1 MNVVTVEKGSNIVR
15 ISDCARC
22 AASLAD
28 VANPVAF
35 TWAASERATAHYF
48 LCGVCAEIRENLL
61 FPEVFGDGLH
71 WKICG
76 LLKQEFRRR
85 AEPLYLSL
93 STICRAMLDA
103 KHLWPADGRAEG
115 LRQDIEQLL
124 GNIEALDSSGVLG
137 RYIWALLHIRSRL
150 PELHV
155 NRGDLAGLVST
166 LPTVDPTLND
176 EEVKALWNSMGG
188 GLKGN

>member
-1 MNVVTVEKGSNIVR
+1 MNLVTVEKGSSIIRV
-15 ISDCARC
+15 SDCARC

-28 VANPVAF
+28 IANPAAF
-35 TWAASERATAHYF
+35 TWEASEAATAHYF
-48 LCGVCAEIRENLL
+48 LCGECAGTRENLL
-61 FPEVFGDGLH
+61 FPEVFDDDLH

-85 AEPLYLSL
+85 ADPLYRSL

-103 KHLWPADGRAEG
+103 KWLWSADGRADG
-115 LRQDIEQLL
+115 LRHDIEQLL
-124 GNIEALDSSGVLG
+124 GNIEALDSSNALG

-150 PELHV
+150 PELAV

-166 LPTVDPTLND
+166 LPTPDPTLNHD
-176 EEVKALWNSMGG
+176 EVKALWDAQGQF
-188 GLKGN
+188 KGN